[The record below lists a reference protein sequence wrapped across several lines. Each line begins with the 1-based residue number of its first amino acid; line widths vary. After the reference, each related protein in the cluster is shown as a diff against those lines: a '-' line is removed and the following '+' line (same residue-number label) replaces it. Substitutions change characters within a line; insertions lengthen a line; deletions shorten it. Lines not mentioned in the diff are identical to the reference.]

1 MSRQSP
7 RLLHAAPA
15 ADLGALFGD
24 FRALVLHGASH
35 ADTAAAVEQICRSLR
50 GLSPAEMKKLEQAAQ
65 GMPAEPRPADAADA
79 GAAVEDEDADPVGA
93 ASAEHS
99 RGRGACGPGLGKT
112 S

>member
-1 MSRQSP
+1 MSRQSSP

-50 GLSPAEMKKLEQAAQ
+50 GLSPAEMEILEQAAQ
-65 GMPAEPRPADAADA
+65 GMPAEPIPARSAAA
-79 GAAVEDEDADPVGA
+79 GVAVEDEDADPVGA
-93 ASAEHS
+93 AA
-99 RGRGACGPGLGKT
+99 
-112 S
+112 